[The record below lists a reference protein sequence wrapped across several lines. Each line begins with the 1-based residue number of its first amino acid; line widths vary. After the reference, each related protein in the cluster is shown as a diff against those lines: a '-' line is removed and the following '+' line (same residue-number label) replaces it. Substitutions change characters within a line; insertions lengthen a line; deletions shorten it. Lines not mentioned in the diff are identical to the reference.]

1 MVLLKPKS
9 NRVPPL
15 LQALLWFPHHLEQE
29 PSPNNGP
36 RGLTTS
42 GPSTTLI
49 SSLPS
54 CPLAQLLVSH
64 RAFLLAARYIPT
76 SGPLKL
82 LFPLPGVL
90 FPRRPH
96 DPLLTFFT
104 SLLTCH
110 VLGQVFLEHPSYH
123 CSLHPST
130 PHLPALYFPK
140 ALSTSQYTVIYL
152 ISYAHCLCPPTGARA
167 L

>member
-110 VLGQVFLEHPSYH
+110 VLGQVFLPSIAAFTLALPISRLYI
-123 CSLHPST
+123 SPKRLAPPNILSST
-130 PHLPALYFPK
+130 
-140 ALSTSQYTVIYL
+140 
-152 ISYAHCLCPPTGARA
+152 
-167 L
+167 